1 MSEDQELHD
10 LHSQGHEAGVEGSS
24 KMTAEQLR
32 EALAKVGKD
41 EDTQSAKA
49 EAKSDQ

>member
-1 MSEDQELHD
+1 MSEDRELHD
-10 LHSQGHEAGVEGSS
+10 LRRQGHEAGNEGSS

-41 EDTQSAKA
+41 EDTQTAKA
-49 EAKSDQ
+49 ESKSDK

>member
-1 MSEDQELHD
+1 MSEDQDLHD
-10 LHSQGHEAGVEGSS
+10 PGRQGHEADVEGSS

-32 EALAKVGKD
+32 EALARVGKG

-49 EAKSDQ
+49 EAESDQ

>member
-1 MSEDQELHD
+1 MTEDRELHD
-10 LHSQGHEAGVEGSS
+10 LRRQGDEAGDEGSS

-32 EALAKVGKD
+32 EALAKVGKG

-49 EAKSDQ
+49 EAESDQ